1 MKFVTLNIQFGFGA
15 DKKFDL
21 TRTADAVRGA
31 DIIALQEVERFWKR
45 SELTDQPAEIA
56 RLLPDYHWVY
66 AANLDL
72 DASFKNADGSL
83 THRRRQFG
91 LMVLSRWPI
100 LSKRVYPLPKFGA
113 VAHHSIQTGLLETV
127 IDVPSGP
134 VRIYTTH
141 LSHLGEEVRKPQIDM
156 VLDLIAKAPASGG
169 VWCGTHPVESDGWTE
184 GGEPPMPTKAL
195 IAGDFNFPADTAEYD
210 RFAGPLVEHH
220 GRLMSADGLQDAWV
234 VAGHAEDTGITSP
247 AIPGAEEV
255 AKTVS
260 ERIDYCFVNSG
271 LWGGIKRAWI
281 DENSTASDHLPFWV
295 EFEDLK
301 PCHDLTKSNL

>member
-1 MKFVTLNIQFGFGA
+1 MKFVTLNIQFGFGR
-15 DKKFDL
+15 DEKFDL

-31 DIIALQEVERFWKR
+31 DIIVLQEVERHWKR
-45 SELTDQPAEIA
+45 SNFTDQPAELA

-66 AANLDL
+66 AANLDV
-72 DASFKNADGSL
+72 DASFKRADGSL
-83 THRRRQFG
+83 AHRRRQFG

-113 VAHHSIQTGLLETV
+113 VAHHSIQTGLLEAV

-134 VRIYTTH
+134 VRVYTTH

-156 VLDLIAKAPASGG
+156 ILDLVEKAPGSGG

-184 GGEPPMPTKAL
+184 GGKPPMPTKAL
-195 IAGDFNFPADTAEYD
+195 IAGDFNFPPDTAEYS
-210 RFAGPLVEHH
+210 RFTGPLVEHH
-220 GRLMSADGLQDAWV
+220 GRLTRGDGFQDAWI
-234 VAGHAEDTGITSP
+234 VAGHAEAEGITYP

-260 ERIDYCFVNSG
+260 ARIDYCFVNSG
-271 LWGGIKRAWI
+271 LWEGIKRAWI
-281 DENSTASDHLPFWV
+281 DENSPASDHMPFWV
-295 EFEDLK
+295 EFAD
-301 PCHDLTKSNL
+301 